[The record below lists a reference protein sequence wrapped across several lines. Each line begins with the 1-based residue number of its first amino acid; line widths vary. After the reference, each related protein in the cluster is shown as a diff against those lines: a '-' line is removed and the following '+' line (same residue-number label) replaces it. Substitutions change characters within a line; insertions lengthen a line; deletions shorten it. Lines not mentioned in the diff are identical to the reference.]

1 MGSNPILA
9 ARGRLQVEMA
19 TDQGNDLGYTGLHAF
34 VFIDGAD
41 PGRNVADVIEDIG
54 GTEGREFPNGRVM
67 FASVTVGAHKGFAHV
82 RAEEGDLGALQR
94 LIFEDLWAE
103 GVRCEHAI
111 EGPLYTPQ
119 GVNAKPKAPKR
130 KSPPFCALVRVRT
143 DDDPIAVMN
152 EIARG
157 FGDTDPFQGA
167 SVTFGSADL
176 LVELAGDSLDAVD
189 GPVLDVIRGT
199 PGVVWTKTLFAYSE
213 PWRARP

>member
-1 MGSNPILA
+1 
-9 ARGRLQVEMA
+9 MA
-19 TDQGNDLGYTGLHAF
+19 ETDQGNDFDYTGLHAF
-34 VFIDGAD
+34 AFIDGVD
-41 PGRNVADVIEDIG
+41 PGRNIADVIEDIG

-103 GVRCEHAI
+103 GVRCEHAV
-111 EGPLYTPQ
+111 EGPLYMPQ
-119 GVNAKPKAPKR
+119 GVNAMPKAPKR

-152 EIARG
+152 EIARR
-157 FGDTDPFQGA
+157 FEDTDPFQGA
-167 SVTFGSADL
+167 SVTFGTADL
-176 LVELAGDSLDAVD
+176 LVELAGDSLHAVD

-213 PWRARP
+213 PWRART